1 MTERSKNNIRETGGV
16 FGGLRRVVGKYF
28 QYGNSRRTRR
38 MRREVTIDRSLL
50 MTETAHDVPVN
61 SVADAMGIAVVNRCV
76 QLISGAVSSLPL
88 RLLACGADGV
98 FAAVPEGDA
107 NNLQY
112 LLSVQPNDR
121 DSAVELWAR
130 AVQQMLLLGNAYI
143 IPRYFESAPYA
154 LMELRLVGA
163 DASVVYDR
171 YSETYTVTD
180 LAQGLSGRYAE
191 GDIVRLS
198 CPSYDG
204 TPVGVGLIVA
214 ANTALRTVA
223 TADREML
230 RRFANGCMPTGF
242 ITNPRTVEGYGEV
255 QDEELDRLAGA
266 LRYNMRHGDYLNV
279 LYGNAEFH
287 GVQMT
292 AQDAQFVQIVNGRYV
307 TSVAFRGTSVLRDG
321 RDFEQ
326 LQERRDGQ
334 CCVSEQHAEP
344 TTAEDRE
351 RAPAQTAEPRR
362 VRTASHSLRPQSAVR
377 VRPRQQGAVYVR
389 AVRRGRGH
397 RQRVAASR
405 RASPGRRW

>member
-242 ITNPRTVEGYGEV
+242 ITNPRTVGGYGEV

-292 AQDAQFVQIVNGRYV
+292 AQDAQFVQNRQW
-307 TSVAFRGTSVLRDG
+307 ALRDICRFSG
-321 RDFEQ
+321 YIR
-326 LQERRDGQ
+326 
-334 CCVSEQHAEP
+334 P
-344 TTAEDRE
+344 T
-351 RAPAQTAEPRR
+351 
-362 VRTASHSLRPQSAVR
+362 
-377 VRPRQQGAVYVR
+377 
-389 AVRRGRGH
+389 
-397 RQRVAASR
+397 
-405 RASPGRRW
+405 